1 MVGSTGLHKTRSNTL
16 TLDYANGMT
25 TANSSSNS
33 CIALRRILLLV
44 SFTFSSLLH
53 GQTQFHSFTVQVHG
67 TGKPVIFIPGLACP
81 GSVWDTTVAQISG
94 AYECHVITIAGFGG
108 SPGSSV
114 NPILPNVRD
123 ELIAYIREMKLD
135 RPTLVGHSLG
145 GFLALWIAEIAP
157 QSVGKIVVVDASPF
171 LAVAQDPTETPESAR
186 PRAEQIQA
194 QIASEN
200 SAEFLQAQ
208 RAILATLITDSAQA
222 EALAAVTSKS
232 DPKVVAEAYYEL
244 LTTDL
249 RPGLPSIRCPAI
261 LLSAPATYAK
271 YASIEAIDSNFRSQY
286 SALPQAEFVSFKTA
300 RHFLMFDEPQ
310 RWFEV
315 LKKALATSSSKP

>member
-1 MVGSTGLHKTRSNTL
+1 
-16 TLDYANGMT
+16 
-25 TANSSSNS
+25 
-33 CIALRRILLLV
+33 
-44 SFTFSSLLH
+44 
-53 GQTQFHSFTVQVHG
+53 
-67 TGKPVIFIPGLACP
+67 
-81 GSVWDTTVAQISG
+81 
-94 AYECHVITIAGFGG
+94 
-108 SPGSSV
+108 
-114 NPILPNVRD
+114 
-123 ELIAYIREMKLD
+123 MKLD

-186 PRAEQIQA
+186 PRAEQIRA

-208 RAILATLITDSAQA
+208 RAILATFITDSAQA

>member
-1 MVGSTGLHKTRSNTL
+1 MI
-16 TLDYANGMT
+16 
-25 TANSSSNS
+25 TASSSLNS

-44 SFTFSSLLH
+44 SFTFSGLLH
-53 GQTQFHSFTVQVHG
+53 AQTQFHSFTVQVHG

-108 SPGSSV
+108 SPASSV

-123 ELIAYIREMKLD
+123 ELIAYIRETKLD

-145 GFLALWIAEIAP
+145 GFLALWIAETAP
-157 QSVGKIVVVDASPF
+157 QSVGKIVVVDALPF
-171 LAVAQDPTETPESAR
+171 FAVAQDPKETPDSVR
-186 PRAEQIQA
+186 PRAEQIRA

-208 RAILATLITDSAQA
+208 RTILATFITDPAQA

-249 RPGLPSIRCPAI
+249 RPGLPSIRCPAV

-271 YASIEAIDSNFRSQY
+271 YAPIEAIDSNFRSQY
-286 SALPQAEFVSFKTA
+286 NALPQAEFVSFKTA

-310 RWFEV
+310 RWLEV
-315 LKKALATSSSKP
+315 LKKALATSSSKS